1 MPTTPINV
9 YSVQK
14 LEPLFDPD
22 YARQRAAGIGPSLTI
37 ARGTLLGEVSAT
49 PGVFAPYAGTNTDGT
64 QTPKLICAYD
74 ITTDSS
80 SNVTLSAT
88 AGQTGAFAPGD
99 AGKTVPTYV
108 SGVFRSSDLFG
119 LDANALSALGARF
132 EQGALSTGG
141 IVRIP

>member
-22 YARQRAAGIGPSLTI
+22 TARQRAAGIAPSLTI
-37 ARGTLLGEVSAT
+37 ARGTLLGEITAS
-49 PGVFAPYAGTNTDGT
+49 PGVYSPYASTHTDGT
-64 QTPKLICAYD
+64 QVPKLICAYD
-74 ITTDSS
+74 ITTDAS

-99 AGKTVPTYV
+99 AGKTVPAYV
-108 SGVFRSSDLFG
+108 CGTFRTTDLTG
-119 LDANALSALGARF
+119 LDATAVTALGARF
-132 EQGALSTGG
+132 EQGSLSAGG